1 MSKTQANPEPSG
13 PKFSCQNLWKVFGSN
28 PKAFLARHDHAPS
41 AHDLAQGGYVGAVRD
56 VSFEV
61 HAGEILVFM
70 GLSGSGK
77 STLIRC
83 LSRLIGPTAGRVL
96 FEGRDLLAASDR
108 ELIDLRRHKMAMV
121 FQNFGL
127 VPHRTA
133 LENVA
138 LPLEIRGIARDERLR
153 QAREQIRLVGLEGRE
168 KYYPRELSGGQQQR
182 VGIARSL
189 VTEPEVWLLD
199 EPFSALDPL
208 IRREM
213 QTEFLRLQAALQKT
227 IIFITHDFDEAV
239 RLADRIAIMKD
250 GQVIQLDTPE
260 ALVMNPCDDYVAQF
274 TRDAPRGRIL
284 TAAAI
289 MDPPDE
295 TASASN
301 DHGISA
307 EAYLDDIAPAVL
319 CSDTPV
325 PVIRAGKPIGTLS
338 RARVLDALFK
348 PREQEQTS

>member
-1 MSKTQANPEPSG
+1 MSETQASSEPTN
-13 PKFSCQNLWKVFGSN
+13 PKFSCQNLWKIFGPN
-28 PKAFLARHDHAPS
+28 PKSLLVRHDYAPS
-41 AHDLAQGGYVGAVRD
+41 ADHLAEGGYVGAVRD

-83 LSRLIGPTAGRVL
+83 LSRLIDPTAGHVL

-127 VPHRTA
+127 VPHRTV

-138 LPLEIRGIARDERLR
+138 LPLEIRGIARDKRSR

-250 GQVIQLDTPE
+250 GQVIQLDTAE
-260 ALVMNPCDDYVAQF
+260 ALVMNPNDDYVAQF

-289 MDPPDE
+289 MDAPDE
-295 TASASN
+295 TTNTSN

-307 EAYLDDIAPAVL
+307 EAYLDDIAPVVL
-319 CSDTPV
+319 SRDAPV
-325 PVIRAGKPIGTLS
+325 SVIRAGKPIGTLS

-348 PREQEQTS
+348 TREQV